1 MESIQSRGTA
11 VHLEKI
17 CKTYFRGQ
25 ERIDALKNV
34 SLNIDQ
40 GEFAVILGPSG
51 GGKTTLLHIMG
62 GLERPTSGIVAINDV
77 RINDLD
83 EARLSRFRGENIGFV
98 FQFYNLIPSLSA
110 IDNTALPL
118 IAQGFLRKDANRKAN
133 EILEQLGMDGRKNH
147 KPAELSGGEQ
157 QRVTIARALISQ
169 PAVILADEPTGNL
182 DLQATEEIIN
192 LLAAINR
199 DFHTTVLVTTHNHR
213 FKSAADRLFDL
224 SDGVLNEFHPKTA
237 DI

>member
-1 MESIQSRGTA
+1 MGSKSSKGTA

-34 SLNIDQ
+34 SLTIDQ
-40 GEFAVILGPSG
+40 GEFAVIIGPSG

-62 GLERPTSGIVAINDV
+62 GLERPTSGITSINNV
-77 RINDLD
+77 KINDLD
-83 EARLSRFRGENIGFV
+83 EARLSRFRSENIGFV

-118 IAQGFLRKDANRKAN
+118 VAQGFMRKEANRKAN
-133 EILEQLGMDGRKNH
+133 EILERVGMDGRKNH

-182 DLQATEEIIN
+182 DHQATEEIIH
-192 LLAAINR
+192 LLTVINR
-199 DFHTTVLVTTHNHR
+199 ELHTTVLVTTHNHR
-213 FKSAADRLFDL
+213 FISAANSLFDL
-224 SDGVLNEFHPKTA
+224 SNGVLNEFHPKTA